1 MSRGINRAAIFLE
14 DRDRDHFL
22 DLLEKAAERFRIR
35 IHAYVLMDN
44 HFHLLVETPEGNLS
58 ASMQWLKQAYSIWHN
73 LKHDRVGPLFQ
84 GRFKSVPVEDASW
97 AYELSLY
104 LHLNPLRLARFKLSR
119 VERLTAAVVM
129 EKEPT
134 AKEATR
140 LLRALRLFPW
150 SSYHAYAGHVRKPAW
165 LTTETIL
172 IRAGGR
178 DAKQSY
184 RKEVQRRLTS
194 GVEGESMERLRDAI
208 AVGSAAFSE
217 KVRKVLRQSD
227 REFAGRYQARKAATL
242 PSVIKAVE
250 RHVGTPVVLGK
261 RGGLGRDMA
270 LKLARDLC
278 GLTLREL
285 GAQMGGVDYASV
297 HMAIRRLE
305 QKMAKQSD
313 LRKTMDRLKAGLL
326 IV

>member
-1 MSRGINRAAIFLE
+1 
-14 DRDRDHFL
+14 
-22 DLLEKAAERFRIR
+22 
-35 IHAYVLMDN
+35 
-44 HFHLLVETPEGNLS
+44 
-58 ASMQWLKQAYSIWHN
+58 
-73 LKHDRVGPLFQ
+73 
-84 GRFKSVPVEDASW
+84 
-97 AYELSLY
+97 
-104 LHLNPLRLARFKLSR
+104 
-119 VERLTAAVVM
+119 
-129 EKEPT
+129 
-134 AKEATR
+134 
-140 LLRALRLFPW
+140 
-150 SSYHAYAGHVRKPAW
+150 
-165 LTTETIL
+165 
-172 IRAGGR
+172 
-178 DAKQSY
+178 
-184 RKEVQRRLTS
+184 
-194 GVEGESMERLRDAI
+194 MERLRDAI